1 MSSFYVVFFQEFEKE
16 YHTLKSLNSDIVE
29 TTIQIITYLEKKIK
43 ELHKWLK
50 NHLFENQEE
59 EIYFFKELKPKLFSK
74 LIYHKKI
81 LKIETNKPSSKKQAC
96 KFYEKELVNIFTYT
110 KNNKNLYEYF
120 RSKSSF
126 NDADYFVRTPDKC
139 YIQRDCSN
147 LNYDESLFTSH
158 DNKIAM
164 IIANDLLTAFLEEKI
179 EEANQSCNRIPS
191 MINPHL
197 NWTGNKVD
205 LAELIYALH
214 HQKVINGGNT
224 DIKEIANYMGKM
236 FNIEIE
242 ESIYRNYL
250 DIKNRKSNRTKF
262 LTNLSDNLNHKILNE
277 EF

>member
-16 YHTLKSLNSDIVE
+16 YHALKSLNSDIIE

-50 NHLFENQEE
+50 NHLFDNTEE

-74 LIYHKKI
+74 LIYHKNV
-81 LKIETNKPSSKKQAC
+81 LKIETNKPSSKKLAC
-96 KFYEKELVNIFTYT
+96 KFYEKELVKIFTYT
-110 KNNKNLYEYF
+110 KNNKNFYEYF
-120 RSKSSF
+120 RSKASF
-126 NDADYFVRTPDKC
+126 NDNNYFIRTPDKC
-139 YIQRDCSN
+139 FIQIDSFIV
-147 LNYDESLFTSH
+147 NYDENLCTSH
-158 DNKIAM
+158 DYQVAM

-179 EEANQSCNRIPS
+179 KEVNQSCNRIPS
-191 MINPHL
+191 TMNPHL

-224 DIKEIANYMGKM
+224 DIKEIANHMGKM

-262 LTNLSDNLNHKILNE
+262 LTNLTDNLNHKILNE